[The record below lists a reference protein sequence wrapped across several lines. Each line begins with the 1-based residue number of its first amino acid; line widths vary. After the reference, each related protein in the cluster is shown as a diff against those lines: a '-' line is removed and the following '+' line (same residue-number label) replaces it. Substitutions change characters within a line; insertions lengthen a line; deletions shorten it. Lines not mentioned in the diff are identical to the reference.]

1 VSFVV
6 TVVVSA
12 CAVSAE
18 VERSAPTTIAV
29 RERLI
34 FIMKP
39 FAEKANVV
47 WLLTIGK

>member
-1 VSFVV
+1 MV

-12 CAVSAE
+12 CAVRAE
-18 VERSAPTTIAV
+18 VERNEPTTIAV

-34 FIMKP
+34 LIMKH